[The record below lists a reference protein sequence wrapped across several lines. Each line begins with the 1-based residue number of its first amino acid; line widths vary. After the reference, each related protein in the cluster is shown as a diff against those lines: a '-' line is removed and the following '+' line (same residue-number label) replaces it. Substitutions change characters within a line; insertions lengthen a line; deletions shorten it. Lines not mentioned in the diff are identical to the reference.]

1 MDIRKRLAA
10 VAAFLLCAVICLGA
24 DSKSYS
30 LSSPNGR
37 LTVKVSTGSKVKY
50 SVLYNNSVVISPSEI
65 AMTLGDGTVYGGSA
79 KPVGFNKKVVNK
91 TIDAVAYKKAKV
103 KDNYGE
109 LTIKFKD
116 FNIIFRA
123 YDKGVAYRFT
133 TNTKRLFTVK
143 EETAEFTFPA
153 DWDTYVGYSNSFNG
167 TLESQYANSFE
178 SWYNHIP
185 ISKWESDRL
194 AYLPTLF
201 EAPSGV
207 KVLIT
212 EADLRNYP
220 GMFLLADGSKTVRGH
235 FAPYP
240 TREIQGGYNMLEG
253 IVKERADYIASGTPG
268 QKFPWRVIAVVPE
281 AAQLANL
288 DLVYCLAEPAADTD
302 WSWVKP
308 GKAAWE
314 WWHSWNL
321 HGVDFQSGINTETYK
336 YYIDFAAKYGLE
348 YLLMDEGWAERGAA
362 DLFKVVPE
370 LDLKEI
376 IDYAAKK
383 NIGVLLWVGYW
394 AFNKD
399 MNEACRHYSK
409 LGVKGFK
416 VDFMNRDDQQMIEFQ
431 QKAAAMGAKYHL
443 LIDFHGTSKPAG
455 LQRTYPNVVNYEG
468 LMGMEQLKWGKDD
481 QVGYE
486 CTAPFIRMAAGPMD
500 YTPGAMRNATKENFR
515 PVGSEPMSQGT
526 RCRQLAEYIVLE
538 APLAMLCDSPSN
550 YYEEEECTEFIA
562 SVPTAWDE
570 TVMVSGEIGEYVA
583 IARRKGEKWYVG
595 AITNWTPREM
605 DLELGFITT
614 GKTMTVFR
622 DGVNADKVARDY
634 AKETEEFPENGR
646 VRVKM
651 APGGGWAAIIK

>member
-1 MDIRKRLAA
+1 MDIRKSFTVLMTLLLAA
-10 VAAFLLCAVICLGA
+10 GLCLGA
-24 DSKSYS
+24 NPKSYS

-37 LTVKVSTGSKVKY
+37 ITVKINTGSKINY
-50 SVLYNNSVVISPSEI
+50 SVLYNNGVVISPSEI
-65 AMTLGDGTVYGGSA
+65 GMTLEDGTVYGGSA
-79 KPVGFNKKVVNK
+79 QPVGFNKRVVNK
-91 TIDAVAYKKAKV
+91 TIDAVAYKRAKV
-103 KDNYGE
+103 KDHFNE
-109 LTIKFKD
+109 LTIKFKE
-116 FNIIFRA
+116 FNLIFRA

-143 EETAEFTFPA
+143 EETAEFSFPA
-153 DWDTYVGYSNSFNG
+153 DWNSYVGYSGSKG
-167 TLESQYANSFE
+167 ETIESQYVNDFE
-178 SWYNHIP
+178 SLYNHVP
-185 ISKWESDRL
+185 VSGWERNRL
-194 AYLPTLF
+194 AYLPALF

-220 GMFLLADGSKTVRGH
+220 GMFLHGDGSTTVRGN

-240 TREIQGGYNMLEG
+240 TREAQGGHNMLEG
-253 IVKERADYIASGTPG
+253 IVKERGNYIASGTPG

-314 WWHSWNL
+314 WWNSWNIY
-321 HGVDFQSGINTETYK
+321 GVDFESGINTETYK
-336 YYIDFAAKYGLE
+336 YYIDFAAKFGLE
-348 YLLMDEGWAERGAA
+348 YILIDEGWTEKGEA

-370 LDLKEI
+370 LDLKEV

-383 NIGVLLWVGYW
+383 NVGIFLWTGYW

-409 LGVKGFK
+409 LGIKGFK
-416 VDFMNRDDQQMIEFQ
+416 IDFMNRDDQPMIEFQ

-455 LQRTYPNVVNYEG
+455 LQRTYPNVLNYEG
-468 LMGMEQLKWGKDD
+468 VRGLEHLKWGTAD
-481 QVGYE
+481 QVVYE
-486 CTAPFIRMAAGPMD
+486 CTIPFIRMAAGPLD
-500 YTPGAMRNATKENFR
+500 YTPGAMRNATQKNFR
-515 PVGSEPMSQGT
+515 PVSSEAMSQGT
-526 RCRQLAEYIVLE
+526 RCRQLAEYIVLD

-550 YYEEEECTEFIA
+550 YYSEEECTEFIA
-562 SVPTAWDE
+562 SVPTSWDE

-605 DLELGFITT
+605 DLELGFITSASV
-614 GKTMTVFR
+614 MTVFH
-622 DGVNADKVARDY
+622 DGANADKVARDY
-634 AKETEEFPENGR
+634 MKEEEDFPENGR
-646 VRVKM
+646 VRIKM

>member
-1 MDIRKRLAA
+1 MNMKKSI
-10 VAAFLLCAVICLGA
+10 VALMAFLMAAGICLGA
-24 DSKSYS
+24 DSKNYS

-37 LTVKVSTGSKVKY
+37 ITVKVSAGSKVKY
-50 SVLYNNSVVISPSEI
+50 SVSYNNSVVISPSEI
-65 AMTLGDGTVYGGSA
+65 AMTLEDGTVYGGNVQPIGYS
-79 KPVGFNKKVVNK
+79 KRVVNK
-91 TIDAVAYKKAKV
+91 TIDAIAYKKAKV
-103 KDNYGE
+103 KDNFGE
-109 LTIKFKD
+109 LTIKFKE

-143 EETAEFTFPA
+143 EETAEFNFPA
-153 DWDTYVGYSNSFNG
+153 DWDSYVAYSASNEG
-167 TLESQYANSFE
+167 TIESQYVNDFE
-178 SWYNHIP
+178 SLYNHVP
-185 ISKWESDRL
+185 ISGWEKDRL
-194 AYLPTLF
+194 AFLPALF
-201 EAPSGV
+201 EAPTGV

-220 GMFLLADGSKTVRGH
+220 GMFLLGDGSKTVRGH

-240 TREIQGGYNMLEG
+240 TRETQGGHHMLG
-253 IVKERADYIASGTPG
+253 GVVKERADYIASGTPG

-288 DLVYCLAEPAADTD
+288 DLVYCLAEPAAEGD

-308 GKAAWE
+308 GKATWE
-314 WWHSWNL
+314 WWNAWNIY
-321 HGVDFQSGINTETYK
+321 GVDFESGINTETYK
-336 YYIDFAAKYGLE
+336 YYIDFAAHYGLE
-348 YLLMDEGWAERGAA
+348 YILMDEGWAEKDEA
-362 DLFKVVPE
+362 DLFKIVPE
-370 LDLKEI
+370 LDLKEV

-383 NIGVLLWVGYW
+383 NVGIILWVGYW

-409 LGVKGFK
+409 LGIKGFK
-416 VDFMNRDDQQMIEFQ
+416 VDFMNRDDQKMIEFQ

-468 LMGMEQLKWGKDD
+468 VMGLEQMKWGDYD
-481 QVGYE
+481 QMSYD
-486 CTAPFIRMAAGPMD
+486 CTIPFIRMAAGPMD
-500 YTPGAMRNATKENFR
+500 YTQGAMRNANKANFR
-515 PVGSEPMSQGT
+515 AVRTEPMSQGT
-526 RCRQLAEYIVLE
+526 RCHQLAEYILFE
-538 APLAMLCDSPSN
+538 GPLSMLCDSPSN
-550 YYEEEECTEFIA
+550 YYAEDECTSFIS
-562 SVPTAWDE
+562 SVPTVWDE
-570 TVMVSGEIGEYVA
+570 TVMVGGEIGEYVA
-583 IARRKGEKWYVG
+583 IARRKGSKWYVG

-614 GKTMTVFR
+614 ASTMTVFR

-634 AKETEEFPENGR
+634 TKEEEDFPENGR

-651 APGGGWAAIIK
+651 APGGGWAAIIQ

>member
-37 LTVKVSTGSKVKY
+37 LIVKVSTGSKVKY

-91 TIDAVAYKKAKV
+91 TIDAVVYKKAKV

>member
-24 DSKSYS
+24 DSKNYS

-37 LTVKVSTGSKVKY
+37 LIVKVSTGSKVKY

-185 ISKWESDRL
+185 ISKWESERL

-201 EAPSGV
+201 EAPSGI

-253 IVKERADYIASGTPG
+253 VIKERADYIASGTPG

-314 WWHSWNL
+314 WWSSWNL
-321 HGVDFQSGINTETYK
+321 HGVDFQAGINTETYK
-336 YYIDFAAKYGLE
+336 YFIDFAAKFGLE
-348 YLLMDEGWAERGAA
+348 YLLIDEGWAEKGEA

-383 NIGVLLWVGYW
+383 NVGVILWVGYW

-562 SVPTAWDE
+562 SVPSAWDE